1 MPNPLST
8 DIWLREA
15 EGGCLDLT
23 RSEIW
28 WTDPFP
34 KVRDRLH
41 PALGMLRA
49 VDPKHGNQDFYITHP
64 GGCAWE
70 MMRRPGVCRTPES
83 RSRLWQGFRE
93 MAQGIAAPVDHLRDL
108 LAEGNP
114 DALRALSVPLRYE
127 PMLQWEEFLPQWKE
141 PATVIEDDP
150 VRWLS
155 DVRCVLSCWP
165 GPLTLVLN
173 QRCLYSLIDPS
184 HTKWL
189 DALRSLLSAPIPTLV
204 GLEVDLPGLDFTDLE
219 VGHLATL
226 RHLSLRSVTGVS
238 DLLAMCSNLENLRVR
253 NISELVS
260 LPAAR
265 CVDTD
270 IATTS
275 RLPFRMEQLYL
286 RGNDIARAI
295 SLLDPVAQVRRL
307 ALDLEYMNWL
317 FHPEDLA
324 NALQHLDVEELAIT
338 MPWSLDTMEG
348 GGDEAWQKCL
358 RALSSLPTLR
368 TLRLPWDTASGP
380 EDMEQAITASLGDVT
395 WDRQSLLWP
404 RSEGPV
410 WAGWW

>member
-1 MPNPLST
+1 
-8 DIWLREA
+8 
-15 EGGCLDLT
+15 
-23 RSEIW
+23 
-28 WTDPFP
+28 
-34 KVRDRLH
+34 
-41 PALGMLRA
+41 
-49 VDPKHGNQDFYITHP
+49 
-64 GGCAWE
+64 
-70 MMRRPGVCRTPES
+70 
-83 RSRLWQGFRE
+83 

-141 PATVIEDDP
+141 PATVIGDDP

-155 DVRCVLSCWP
+155 DVRSVLSCWP

-189 DALRSLLSAPIPTLV
+189 DALRSLLSSPIPTLV

-226 RHLSLRSVTGVS
+226 RYLSLRSVTGVP
-238 DLLAMCSNLENLRVR
+238 DLLAMCSNLDNLRVR

-270 IATTS
+270 VATTS

-307 ALDLEYMNWL
+307 ALDLEYMHWL

-324 NALQHLDVEELAIT
+324 NALQHLGVEELAIT